1 MITMFNILALTL
13 TLAYALPSINKV
25 YSVALVFPLLGNQ
38 NIEFERLKKNTS
50 QIRLSGLINCKGY
63 IYNDINDLTDLKDAN
78 YEKKMYMNYE
88 LDNTLKNI
96 MNKYRCSIEA
106 PYYDVS
112 NDIILFVL
120 KINMLGLTKSVK
132 LLNVISPILHP
143 QVEHNDY

>member
-1 MITMFNILALTL
+1 MYTVLLLAS
-13 TLAYALPSINKV
+13 AYALPSINKV

-50 QIRLSGLINCKGY
+50 QVRLSGLINCKGY
-63 IYNDINDLTDLKDAN
+63 IYNDIADLQDTN
-78 YEKKMYMNYE
+78 YEKKTYMNYE
-88 LDNTLKNI
+88 LDNSLKNI

-106 PYYDVS
+106 PYYDAN

-132 LLNVISPILHP
+132 LLSVG
-143 QVEHNDY
+143 

>member
-1 MITMFNILALTL
+1 MFLYITILLKVFKNKKIKTMITMFNILALTL
-13 TLAYALPSINKV
+13 TSAYALPSINKI

-63 IYNDINDLTDLKDAN
+63 IYNDNNDIND
-78 YEKKMYMNYE
+78 EKKTMNYE

-132 LLNVISPILHP
+132 LLNVG
-143 QVEHNDY
+143 

>member
-1 MITMFNILALTL
+1 MITMFNILALA
-13 TLAYALPSINKV
+13 LASGYALPSINKV
-25 YSVALVFPLLGNQ
+25 YSVVLVFPLLGNQ

-63 IYNDINDLTDLKDAN
+63 IYNDAKDLKDTKDVN
-78 YEKKMYMNYE
+78 YEKKTYMNYE

-106 PYYDVS
+106 PYYDVN

-132 LLNVISPILHP
+132 LLSV
-143 QVEHNDY
+143 V

>member
-1 MITMFNILALTL
+1 MITMFNILALAL
-13 TLAYALPSINKV
+13 TSAYALPSINKV
-25 YSVALVFPLLGNQ
+25 YSVIIVFPLLGNQ

-50 QIRLSGLINCKGY
+50 QVRLSGLINCKGY
-63 IYNDINDLTDLKDAN
+63 IYNDLTDLKDTN
-78 YEKKMYMNYE
+78 YEKKTMNYE

-132 LLNVISPILHP
+132 LLSVG
-143 QVEHNDY
+143 

>member
-1 MITMFNILALTL
+1 MFNILALTL
-13 TLAYALPSINKV
+13 ASAYALPSINKV
-25 YSVALVFPLLGNQ
+25 YSVVLVFPLLGNQ

-50 QIRLSGLINCKGY
+50 QVRLSGLINCKGY
-63 IYNDINDLTDLKDAN
+63 IYNDITDLKDAN
-78 YEKKMYMNYE
+78 YEKKTYMNYE

-106 PYYDVS
+106 PYYDVN

-132 LLNVISPILHP
+132 LLSV
-143 QVEHNDY
+143 V

>member
-13 TLAYALPSINKV
+13 TLSYALPSINKV
-25 YSVALVFPLLGNQ
+25 YSVVLVFPLLGNQ

-63 IYNDINDLTDLKDAN
+63 IYNDITDLQDTKDAN
-78 YEKKMYMNYE
+78 YEKKTYMNYE

-106 PYYDVS
+106 PYYDVN

-132 LLNVISPILHP
+132 LLSV
-143 QVEHNDY
+143 V